1 MFSFGRK
8 IKTNPNEESIKEIEE
23 IVETLKK
30 DGNGRIR
37 ILDLE
42 RALQR
47 IDDDKKSRNKSE
59 NSVRER
65 K

>member
-23 IVETLKK
+23 IVETLNK
-30 DGNGRIR
+30 DENGRIR